1 MTVPVKFGEYI
12 KAMHLKLVKPRMLEN
27 WAKLYNILGKTKG
40 LLGKFN
46 NCLPRS
52 SLTTIY
58 KSFVEPHLDYGDV
71 IFDKD

>member
-12 KAMHLKLVKPRMLEN
+12 KAMHLKLVKPMMLES
-27 WAKLYNILGKTKG
+27 WAKLYNILGKTKV
-40 LLGKFN
+40 LLGKLN

-58 KSFVEPHLDYGDV
+58 KSFVEPHSDHGEV
-71 IFDKD
+71 ILDKD